1 MGLLCIKLLFAVSES
16 TNYERLTAM
25 SESPSSHVGVCS
37 IRNIWNTTSHFFEL
51 CVKLSRHRNESL
63 SQPMQTVLQIL
74 LYGELRLDTV
84 LLLYDRKSNGK
95 EVMLQLQRNLFSKI
109 SWKWP
114 PNYHNNYPQNVS
126 RITPLLF
133 NDNNSATFHQAVN
146 TYLIISLMFF
156 QEMSD

>member
-1 MGLLCIKLLFAVSES
+1 
-16 TNYERLTAM
+16 
-25 SESPSSHVGVCS
+25 
-37 IRNIWNTTSHFFEL
+37 
-51 CVKLSRHRNESL
+51 
-63 SQPMQTVLQIL
+63 MQTVLQIL